1 MIYLIGSI
9 VLTSYLTLSFKMLD
23 RLKIPVLQSIVFN
36 YWTCVAMG
44 SVVNGHFPINAQ
56 TVSEPW
62 FKWACIMG
70 VAFISLF
77 NLIAF
82 VTQRISVAVASV
94 ANKLSL
100 LIPFVFSLYLYNEQA
115 GWLKIAG
122 IALALAAVLLTCWP
136 QRREDVPNAKPLS
149 IALVFLLPALLFVGS
164 GLLDTL
170 LKYVEQSF
178 LNDENKNEYL
188 ITSFATA
195 GAVGLLVLL
204 TLFITGKQKLSGRAV
219 LAGLAIGIPNYFSI
233 WCLVR
238 VLKQYQGES
247 SAIIPVNNM
256 GIVLF
261 STVMAWLL
269 FREKLSATN
278 RIGILLSLGAIALI
292 AFG

>member
-9 VLTSYLTLSFKMLD
+9 VLTSYLTLAFKMLG
-23 RLKIPVLQSIVFN
+23 RLNIPVLQSIVFN

-44 SVVNGHFPINAQ
+44 SVVNGHFPLGKQ
-56 TVSEPW
+56 TLSEPW
-62 FKWACIMG
+62 FMWSCIMG
-70 VAFISLF
+70 VIFFSLF
-77 NLIAF
+77 NLVAF

-100 LIPFVFSLYLYNEQA
+100 VIPFIFSLYLYNEQA
-115 GWLKIAG
+115 GWLKITG
-122 IALALAAVLLTCWP
+122 IVLALAAVLLTCWP
-136 QRREDVPNAKPLS
+136 QRKEDVPSAKPLS
-149 IALVFLLPALLFVGS
+149 IAMVFLLPALIFVGS

-170 LKYVEQSF
+170 IKYVEQSF
-178 LNDENKNEYL
+178 LNENNKDEYL
-188 ITSFATA
+188 IASFAMA
-195 GAVGLLVLL
+195 AVIGLLVLL
-204 TLFITGKQKLSGRAV
+204 VLLATGREKFSGRAV
-219 LAGLAIGIPNYFSI
+219 LAGVAIGIPNYFSI

-238 VLKQYQGES
+238 VLKEYQGQS

-269 FREKLSATN
+269 FREKLSVTN
-278 RIGILLSLGAIALI
+278 RVGILLSLGAIALI